1 MLRILDEK
9 FLFENTKIGQSFG
22 PENFAF
28 ILVYEGS
35 ITLEV
40 NGIGLCFQKGNVI
53 IISSNNLYKLIDT
66 SLDLKIYLLSSN
78 KETIGKYTNIN
89 INRYDAYRIAN
100 DETNKNKIYHN
111 SLELQYLINQFIQLK
126 SYYDSGVE
134 FSFKNE
140 IMWNIV
146 SIIIYSVFGKL
157 IMGFNDS
164 NATSSRKE

>member
-9 FLFENTKIGQSFG
+9 FLFENTKIGQSFR

-40 NGIGLCFQKGNVI
+40 NGNGLCFQKGNVI

-78 KETIGKYTNIN
+78 KETIRKYTNIPVVHLG
-89 INRYDAYRIAN
+89 IKKEKR
-100 DETNKNKIYHN
+100 
-111 SLELQYLINQFIQLK
+111 L
-126 SYYDSGVE
+126 
-134 FSFKNE
+134 
-140 IMWNIV
+140 
-146 SIIIYSVFGKL
+146 SI
-157 IMGFNDS
+157 
-164 NATSSRKE
+164 